1 MTETAEPAVAEP
13 AADLPAPVRDALV
26 DLVVRGMHRGEA
38 SAAQAT
44 LVELGLAVV
53 KGPLLMPV
61 GAAAATAGAAL
72 RLPPGSPDDA
82 RVRAL
87 LAAFLPV
94 NRRLRDVCTAWQ
106 CRPDGS
112 PNDHADAAYDAGVR
126 DSLEDVHEAILPV
139 LDRLAAVVPG
149 FGRYPDRLAAA
160 LDRLDDGEPAWLA
173 SPVLDSYHT
182 VWMQLHQELLLCLGV
197 SREEDEALEARLVA
211 DGTR

>member
-1 MTETAEPAVAEP
+1 MTETADPAVS
-13 AADLPAPVRDALV
+13 LPAPVRDALV
-26 DLVVRGMHRGEA
+26 DLVVRGMHRGEP
-38 SAAQAT
+38 SAAQAS

-61 GAAAATAGAAL
+61 GGAAATAGAVL
-72 RLPPGSPDDA
+72 RIPPGSPAEA

-87 LAAFLPV
+87 LEAFLPV

-112 PNDHADAAYDAGVR
+112 PNDHADAAYDAEVR
-126 DSLEDVHEAILPV
+126 DRLEDVHEAILPV
-139 LDRLAAVVPG
+139 LDRLATVVPG
-149 FGRYPDRLAAA
+149 FGRYPQRLAAA

-197 SREEDEALEARLVA
+197 SREEDEAIEARLVA
-211 DGTR
+211 DRAR

>member
-1 MTETAEPAVAEP
+1 MTETADPAVS
-13 AADLPAPVRDALV
+13 LPAPVRDALV
-26 DLVVRGMHRGEA
+26 DLVVRGMHRGEP
-38 SAAQAT
+38 SAAQAS

-61 GAAAATAGAAL
+61 GAAAATAGAVL
-72 RLPPGSPDDA
+72 RIPPGSPAEA

-87 LAAFLPV
+87 LEAFLPV

-112 PNDHADAAYDAGVR
+112 PNDHADAAYDAEVR
-126 DSLEDVHEAILPV
+126 DRLEDVHEAVLPV
-139 LDRLAAVVPG
+139 LDRLATVVPG
-149 FGRYPDRLAAA
+149 FGRYPQRLAAA

-182 VWMQLHQELLLCLGV
+182 VWMQLHQELLLCLGI

-211 DGTR
+211 DRAR

>member
-1 MTETAEPAVAEP
+1 MTETADHAVS
-13 AADLPAPVRDALV
+13 LPAPVRDALV
-26 DLVVRGMHRGEA
+26 DLVVRGMHRGEP
-38 SAAQAT
+38 SAAQAS

-61 GAAAATAGAAL
+61 GAAAATAGSVL
-72 RLPPGSPDDA
+72 RIPAGSPVEA
-82 RVRAL
+82 RVRTL
-87 LAAFLPV
+87 LEAFLPV

-112 PNDHADAAYDAGVR
+112 PNDHADAAYDAEVR

-149 FGRYPDRLAAA
+149 FGRYSQRLEAA
-160 LDRLDDGEPAWLA
+160 LDRLDGGEPAWLA

-182 VWMQLHQELLLCLGV
+182 VWMQLHQELLLCLGI
-197 SREEDEALEARLVA
+197 SRAEDEELEARLVA
-211 DGTR
+211 DRAR